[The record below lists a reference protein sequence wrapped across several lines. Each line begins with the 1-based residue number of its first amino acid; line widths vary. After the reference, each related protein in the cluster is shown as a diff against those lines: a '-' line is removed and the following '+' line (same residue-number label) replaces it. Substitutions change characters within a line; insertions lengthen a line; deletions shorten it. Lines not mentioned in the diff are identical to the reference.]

1 MTVSRNIL
9 APRKQWQQWELDLLT
24 ELYPQVEAAAIAW
37 FCNCSLSAVYQQAA
51 RLSLKKDI
59 SAVAAMARERMTPD
73 HPASAHQFKPGNVSH
88 NKGKRG
94 INYPGAMATQ
104 FKPGNKPHTWLPIG
118 TERISKDGYLQRK
131 ITETGYSPRDWV
143 AVHILIWQEH
153 TGKTLPK
160 GHAIIF
166 LDGNKRNFDPDN
178 LACITRAE
186 LMRRNTIHR
195 YPQPLRLAI
204 RQVATLKRKINE
216 KQDR

>member
-1 MTVSRNIL
+1 MTASRHIL
-9 APRKQWQQWELDLLT
+9 PPRKHWQQWELDLLT
-24 ELYPQVEAAAIAW
+24 ELYPHVEAAAVAW
-37 FCNCSLSAVYQQAA
+37 FCSCTLSAVYQKADK
-51 RLSLKKDI
+51 LGVKKDI
-59 SAVAAMARERMTPD
+59 SAIAEMARERMTSD
-73 HPASAHQFKPGNVSH
+73 HPASAHQFKKGQVPP

-94 INYPGAMATQ
+94 INYPGSMATQ
-104 FKPGNKPHTWLPIG
+104 FKPGAQPHTWRPIG
-118 TERISKDGYLQRK
+118 SERISKDGYLQRK
-131 ITETGYSPRDWV
+131 ITDTGYSPRDWV

-160 GHAIIF
+160 GYAIIF
-166 LDGNKRNFDPDN
+166 VDGNKRNFDPDN

-186 LMRRNTIHR
+186 LMHRNSIHR